1 MINHTLAGV
10 AFMSAGTKWKHERRK
25 YKSLSSA
32 VLSKDTENRTVQSF
46 NSQLRYITTLHQE
59 KIIFKK
65 MHRFIEQLHKIFVD
79 MEFA

>member
-1 MINHTLAGV
+1 MC
-10 AFMSAGTKWKHERRK
+10 AGTKCKHERK

-59 KIIFKK
+59 NIIFKK
-65 MHRFIEQLHKIFVD
+65 CTGLLNNYIKYLSTWSLH
-79 MEFA
+79 EFHI